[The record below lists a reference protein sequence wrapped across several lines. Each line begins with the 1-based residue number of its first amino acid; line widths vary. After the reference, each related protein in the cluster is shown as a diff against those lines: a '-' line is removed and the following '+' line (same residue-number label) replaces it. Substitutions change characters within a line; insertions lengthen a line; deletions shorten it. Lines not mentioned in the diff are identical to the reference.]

1 VLLRKGFLLIDFC
14 QKNRLVK
21 KNFEILLGSTEEH
34 PPRRQHH
41 EVREILPETLQPG
54 GQLKNLSDGRQ
65 LDSCLG
71 AHRALLSLLIQ
82 NTQNRDNDI
91 LHLKLD
97 ELIRATKEA
106 HNAAL
111 SLDKLGSHDLQK
123 LREQYS
129 KLGQPK
135 PVDDIKQ
142 EKNSS
147 SGPI

>member
-1 VLLRKGFLLIDFC
+1 VF
-14 QKNRLVK
+14 
-21 KNFEILLGSTEEH
+21 
-34 PPRRQHH
+34 
-41 EVREILPETLQPG
+41 
-54 GQLKNLSDGRQ
+54 
-65 LDSCLG
+65 
-71 AHRALLSLLIQ
+71 LIQ